1 MYLIKNVVQFAINS
15 KIKLI
20 YRPAALKGNT
30 PESYAEKLQWGKER
44 TSVTVKNNS
53 PLYMNFS
60 QVSLN
65 GKNISGAWFAAPFST
80 LKIPVQSSL
89 SATGKKE
96 ITWSVINDYGMS
108 GKKYTAIIQ

>member
-1 MYLIKNVVQFAINS
+1 
-15 KIKLI
+15 
-20 YRPAALKGNT
+20 
-30 PESYAEKLQWGKER
+30 
-44 TSVTVKNNS
+44 
-53 PLYMNFS
+53 YMNFS

-80 LKIPVQSSL
+80 LKIPVQSTL
-89 SATGKKE
+89 SATGEKE

>member
-1 MYLIKNVVQFAINS
+1 
-15 KIKLI
+15 KL
-20 YRPAALKGNT
+20 
-30 PESYAEKLQWGKER
+30 EWGKDGA
-44 TSVTVKNNS
+44 SVTVKNNS
-53 PLYMNFS
+53 PLYINFS

-80 LKIPVQSSL
+80 LKIPVQSHL
-89 SATGKKE
+89 SAAGKKE

>member
-1 MYLIKNVVQFAINS
+1 
-15 KIKLI
+15 
-20 YRPAALKGNT
+20 
-30 PESYAEKLQWGKER
+30 
-44 TSVTVKNNS
+44 
-53 PLYMNFS
+53 
-60 QVSLN
+60 
-65 GKNISGAWFAAPFST
+65 GKNISGAWFAAPFSI

>member
-1 MYLIKNVVQFAINS
+1 M
-15 KIKLI
+15 
-20 YRPAALKGNT
+20 
-30 PESYAEKLQWGKER
+30 
-44 TSVTVKNNS
+44 TVKNNS

-65 GKNISGAWFAAPFST
+65 GKNISGAWFAAPFSI
-80 LKIPVQSSL
+80 LKIPVQSSPV
-89 SATGKKE
+89 GDRKKE

>member
-1 MYLIKNVVQFAINS
+1 
-15 KIKLI
+15 
-20 YRPAALKGNT
+20 
-30 PESYAEKLQWGKER
+30 
-44 TSVTVKNNS
+44 
-53 PLYMNFS
+53 
-60 QVSLN
+60 
-65 GKNISGAWFAAPFST
+65 FST

>member
-1 MYLIKNVVQFAINS
+1 
-15 KIKLI
+15 
-20 YRPAALKGNT
+20 
-30 PESYAEKLQWGKER
+30 
-44 TSVTVKNNS
+44 
-53 PLYMNFS
+53 
-60 QVSLN
+60 VSLN

>member
-1 MYLIKNVVQFAINS
+1 QFAINS

-30 PESYAEKLQWGKER
+30 PEAYAEKLQWGKEG

>member
-1 MYLIKNVVQFAINS
+1 S
-15 KIKLI
+15 H
-20 YRPAALKGNT
+20 RALSEHKT
-30 PESYAEKLQWGKER
+30 LS
-44 TSVTVKNNS
+44 
-53 PLYMNFS
+53 
-60 QVSLN
+60 
-65 GKNISGAWFAAPFST
+65 ISWSHYPFST